1 MNIFVTNECPVQSA
15 IEHNDTHLRKQLIE
29 AGQLLS
35 TAHYVLDKQIVG
47 MKPTHVQHPSAVWAR
62 KTSGNYKW
70 LYQHYVALCTEYLY
84 RTGKEHASSRFIN
97 ELSRLPSNILHEDRT
112 FFTKAMPDEHKAIP
126 NAVLAYQSY
135 LNSKFVDWQTRT
147 DKKQMPV
154 AWTKRPVPVWVNV
167 CNIRGEAE

>member
-1 MNIFVTNECPVQSA
+1 MNIFVTNECPMQSA
-15 IEHNDTHLRKQLIE
+15 IEHNDVHLRKMIVE
-29 AGQLLS
+29 VGQLLS
-35 TAHYVLDKQIVG
+35 TAHHFLDGVVVA
-47 MKPTHVQHPSAVWAR
+47 MKPTHYNHPSAVWAR

-112 FFTKAMPDEHKAIP
+112 FFAKAMPDEHKAIP
-126 NAVLAYQSY
+126 NALLAYQSY
-135 LNSKFVDWQTRT
+135 LNSKFIDWQTRT

-154 AWTKRPVPVWVNV
+154 TWTKRPVPTWVSV
-167 CNIRGEAE
+167 CNIGGETE

>member
-15 IEHNDTHLRKQLIE
+15 IEHNNILLNKMVIE
-29 AGQLLS
+29 SCQLLS
-35 TAHYVLDKQIVG
+35 IAHHFLDGNTVA
-47 MKPTHVQHPSAVWAR
+47 MKPTHYNHPCSVWAR

-112 FFTKAMPDEHKAIP
+112 FFAKATPDEFKAIP
-126 NAVLAYQSY
+126 NAVLAYQAY
-135 LNSKFVDWQTRT
+135 LNHKFVGWRTRT

-154 AWTKRPVPVWVNV
+154 EWTKRNIPAWVDVDNV
-167 CNIRGEAE
+167 FGEVK

>member
-15 IEHNDTHLRKQLIE
+15 IEHNDIHCRKMLME
-29 AGQLLS
+29 SCALLS

-47 MKPTHVQHPSAVWAR
+47 MKPTHVNHPSAVWAR

-112 FFTKAMPDEHKAIP
+112 FFAKAMPDEHKAIP

-167 CNIRGEAE
+167 FNIRGDKT